1 MKFYMY
7 TEEKMRRFGGKL
19 FQAKKY
25 IKAIGILFVAF
36 FIAQFSKGDIDEKI
50 YADTAEEIRDEAEED
65 IEKLKDQIENIE
77 EFQASI
83 AKDLE
88 SAAKEM
94 DGLMAVQSELNDT
107 ITQKQEEI
115 EEANTA
121 LLEALTRESETYES
135 MKLRIQYMYENNM
148 ANSITTILLEA
159 NSIAD
164 VLSQVEYVNSI
175 YEADRR
181 LMEEYKQAAV
191 DVETKQTQLATDMEE
206 LLALQEEYELRQAN
220 LEVYIEGLG
229 ADADAYASQLSDA
242 KEQIDKYEAI
252 VAEQE
257 RIIAEQKAAEEAA
270 RLRAEREAAEREQK
284 KNEQKEDE
292 QKGDEQ
298 NNPDLGSSEYLSDSS
313 YNPEFTSDVTG
324 EELVNYA
331 LQFVGNPYVWG
342 GNSLT
347 EGCDCS
353 GFVKL
358 VYGHFGFDT
367 PRYSQSFKTYG
378 KPVAFEN
385 IQAGDIVVYPGHVAI
400 YIGNGYIVEAQSTKR
415 GITCNR
421 LVTCSTIT
429 AIRRIL

>member
-1 MKFYMY
+1 
-7 TEEKMRRFGGKL
+7 MRRFGGKL

-191 DVETKQTQLATDMEE
+191 DVETKQTQLAVDMEE
-206 LLALQEEYELRQAN
+206 LLALQ
-220 LEVYIEGLG
+220 
-229 ADADAYASQLSDA
+229 
-242 KEQIDKYEAI
+242 
-252 VAEQE
+252 
-257 RIIAEQKAAEEAA
+257 
-270 RLRAEREAAEREQK
+270 
-284 KNEQKEDE
+284 
-292 QKGDEQ
+292 
-298 NNPDLGSSEYLSDSS
+298 
-313 YNPEFTSDVTG
+313 
-324 EELVNYA
+324 
-331 LQFVGNPYVWG
+331 
-342 GNSLT
+342 
-347 EGCDCS
+347 
-353 GFVKL
+353 
-358 VYGHFGFDT
+358 
-367 PRYSQSFKTYG
+367 
-378 KPVAFEN
+378 
-385 IQAGDIVVYPGHVAI
+385 
-400 YIGNGYIVEAQSTKR
+400 
-415 GITCNR
+415 
-421 LVTCSTIT
+421 
-429 AIRRIL
+429 